1 MSEQCTSKL
10 GWIALDTWSWGVCMR
25 EWIPEQ
31 CAAGGEVED
40 SRAAGW
46 PATGVEVDHH
56 GGRARM
62 ATEESPTRRLR
73 PCRSLSMSA
82 NALRSAAGHR
92 NRSHPQEANEP
103 GTVGKIALA
112 VRRAG
117 CLTVRF
123 LRA

>member
-62 ATEESPTRRLR
+62 ATEESTTRRLR
-73 PCRSLSMSA
+73 PCRSLSTWPMPCGRRQVIEIEATPRRQMSQV
-82 NALRSAAGHR
+82 LSGRSLSPSGA
-92 NRSHPQEANEP
+92 Q
-103 GTVGKIALA
+103 A
-112 VRRAG
+112 V
-117 CLTVRF
+117 
-123 LRA
+123 